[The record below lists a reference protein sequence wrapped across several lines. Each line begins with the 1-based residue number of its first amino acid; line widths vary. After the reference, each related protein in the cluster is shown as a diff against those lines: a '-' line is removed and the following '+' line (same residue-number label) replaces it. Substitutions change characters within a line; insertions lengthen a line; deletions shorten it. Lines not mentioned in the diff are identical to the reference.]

1 MSNTTLVMP
10 VVPQSAKFDLSQ
22 NQFSGMKRFAARL
35 LARNFLTFGDLNKNE
50 KISLSIKRKVDLHL
64 TYLGLIP
71 GTNLRYYRI
80 ARQYSSVGGETHE
93 DVSITFLDSKIG
105 WLPMIYKQAPINYR
119 EIVRWFVE
127 GELVMDVGKIRQID
141 GMVNQWANIFT
152 RLYKRRKNACGG
164 GAQQPRKVKVI
175 IKYL

>member
-10 VVPQSAKFDLSQ
+10 VVPQVAKFDQ
-22 NQFSGMKRFAARL
+22 VQKRFTGMKRFVARL
-35 LARNFLTFGDLNKNE
+35 LARNFKTFGDLNKNVRV
-50 KISLSIKRKVDLHL
+50 ILNLKRKTDLHL

-71 GTNLRYYRI
+71 GTNFRYYRI

-119 EIVRWFVE
+119 EIVRWFDE
-127 GELVMDVGKIRQID
+127 GEFVMDIGKIRQID

-152 RLYKRRKNACGG
+152 RQAALKN
-164 GAQQPRKVKVI
+164 PRLKNS
-175 IKYL
+175 

>member
-10 VVPQSAKFDLSQ
+10 VVPQVTRFDQVQKHL
-22 NQFSGMKRFAARL
+22 SGMKRFVARL
-35 LARNFLTFGDLNKNE
+35 LARNFKTLADLNKNDMV
-50 KISLSIKRKVDLHL
+50 SLSIKRKVDLHL

-71 GTNLRYYRI
+71 GTNLRYYCI

-93 DVSITFLDSKIG
+93 DLSITFLDSKIG

-127 GELVMDVGKIRQID
+127 GELVMDVGKIRRID
-141 GMVNQWANIFT
+141 ALVNQWASILT
-152 RLYKRRKNACGG
+152 RQAALKD
-164 GAQQPRKVKVI
+164 PRTI
-175 IKYL
+175 HS